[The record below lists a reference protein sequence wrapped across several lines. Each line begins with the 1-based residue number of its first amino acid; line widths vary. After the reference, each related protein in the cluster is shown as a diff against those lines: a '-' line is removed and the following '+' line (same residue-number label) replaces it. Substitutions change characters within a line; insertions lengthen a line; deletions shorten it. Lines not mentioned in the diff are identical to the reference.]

1 MSLHQDQ
8 KTLRWEFKKRKR
20 YARNHANDQEQEN
33 SNFQEKSKKTTLL
46 TKRKSSLRSHLFSFI
61 NSNRCCAYIL
71 QLSDLPVK
79 AYLVFGSTGSG
90 QDPLGR
96 VPRSGPRPHDAWT
109 GLTRI
114 LSINIFQIFIKLLY
128 FIIETKL
135 IYIHEF
141 IRGNGGGGSLRLKS
155 PLTSSFTSA
164 AWTRIRR
171 DLTIFF
177 PLLFFFYICANWSH
191 IQIKPHM
198 RVYPILVYPNSSPN
212 CARKGAA
219 AKGTFV
225 FKKTN
230 ECKIEIVKI
239 DPKRPQRFI
248 AVWACVL
255 HTHTHTH
262 TQAYTHTNTHFVEGS
277 WNI

>member
-61 NSNRCCAYIL
+61 NSNRCWAYIL

-109 GLTRI
+109 GLTRM

-141 IRGNGGGGSLRLKS
+141 IRGKGWGGLSKTKISPHIVHHICCMDPDPQGFNHFFPPLFFLLHLRQLKPSSNKTSHFGLSQFSVPTVRARARRRRVHLYLKRQMSVKLRL
-155 PLTSSFTSA
+155 
-164 AWTRIRR
+164 
-171 DLTIFF
+171 
-177 PLLFFFYICANWSH
+177 
-191 IQIKPHM
+191 
-198 RVYPILVYPNSSPN
+198 
-212 CARKGAA
+212 
-219 AKGTFV
+219 
-225 FKKTN
+225 
-230 ECKIEIVKI
+230 
-239 DPKRPQRFI
+239 
-248 AVWACVL
+248 
-255 HTHTHTH
+255 
-262 TQAYTHTNTHFVEGS
+262 
-277 WNI
+277 